1 MKKITRFLSLIVLLG
16 ILMSLCG
23 CSYLDDLRATRAV
36 VTEDGTIRFFDG
48 TEYKL
53 LPESKYFDP
62 AMDDRTTVYAAKD
75 EDVPLLL
82 IADFGDY
89 GYKSENGQ
97 FIEVYPQEYSC
108 QRYCRADSYDIIL
121 SRINSGFTPDVYAY
135 SYYDYKTDSDQF
147 YTLTAQQAEALE
159 AVLATQEPYQLPSN
173 AILTYMY
180 SVRLY
185 QCSRDFLF
193 RKYAV
198 LIFYNEGKYYLKDTD
213 SLIYDVPQELNLV
226 FDAIVEK
233 ELKG

>member
-1 MKKITRFLSLIVLLG
+1 MKKFIRFVSLLVLLCVC
-16 ILMSLCG
+16 LSG
-23 CSYLDDLRATRAV
+23 CSYLDELRATRAV

-48 TEYKL
+48 AEYKL

-62 AMDDRTTVYAAKD
+62 ALGDPTPIYAAKD
-75 EDVPLLL
+75 DDVPLLL
-82 IADFGDY
+82 IADIGTY
-89 GYKSENGQ
+89 GYRSQDGQ
-97 FIEVYPQEYSC
+97 ILEMHFPGPSQY
-108 QRYCRADSYDIIL
+108 YCRADSYDRMAE
-121 SRINSGFTPDVYAY
+121 RIQQGFVPEVYAY
-135 SYYDYKTDSDQF
+135 SYYDRKTNSDQF

-173 AILTYMY
+173 AKLTYLY

-198 LIFYNEGKYYLKDTD
+198 LIFYNEGKYYLRDTD

-226 FDAIVEK
+226 FDAIMEK

>member
-1 MKKITRFLSLIVLLG
+1 MKKFIRFVSLLVLLCVC
-16 ILMSLCG
+16 LSG
-23 CSYLDDLRATRAV
+23 CSYLDELRATRAV

-48 TEYKL
+48 AEYKL

-62 AMDDRTTVYAAKD
+62 DLGDYTTIYVAAD
-75 EDVPLLL
+75 EEIPLLL

-97 FIEVYPQEYSC
+97 FIEVYPQEYSY
-108 QRYCRADSYDIIL
+108 QRYCRADSYDVIL

-173 AILTYMY
+173 AKLTYLY

-198 LIFYNEGKYYLKDTD
+198 LIFYNEGKYYVLGQD
-213 SLIYDVPQELNLV
+213 SQIYDVPQELTPV
-226 FDAIVEK
+226 FDAIMEK